1 MKSLIYIV
9 LGVLF
14 NFHCIAQKTT
24 FDKHLENAIFEKRIN
39 NVQILKSTYELKNQ
53 LIDDS
58 LKLLITDLLGHHKE
72 FISVDFISENKVVVE
87 YQSIINDENVFKFI
101 NRRGRIFS
109 RVKEDIKN
117 DLLIKE

>member
-1 MKSLIYIV
+1 MKTIICI
-9 LGVLF
+9 LF
-14 NFHCIAQKTT
+14 YNCFYQFAIGQKTIYPSH
-24 FDKHLENAIFEKRIN
+24 FENAILEKRIN

-72 FISVDFISENKVVVE
+72 FISVDFISENKLVVE

-109 RVKEDIKN
+109 KVKEDIKN